1 MGRKKSK
8 SKVVKSKST
17 LPIVWDKQCDSAF
30 SELKE
35 RLTSVPVLGYPDMTL
50 SFILEIDASFSGHG
64 AVLSQQQDGKL
75 VVLGYASRGLRGSEK
90 HMSNYSSMKL
100 ELLGLKWA
108 LAKQF
113 RDVLIGAKCVVYTD
127 NNPLSLC
134 AGKL

>member
-1 MGRKKSK
+1 MQPRYTRSSVGRKKSK

-30 SELKE
+30 SGLKE

-64 AVLSQQQDGKL
+64 A

-113 RDVLIGAKCVVYTD
+113 RDVLKVR
-127 NNPLSLC
+127 
-134 AGKL
+134 